1 VSPPPPRSPTPSG
14 PVWWEIG
21 RPSPEQASNWIT
33 WVAPMD
39 DRGTALYRS
48 VVVADDS
55 ITVAVD
61 LHRHQGSEHRTIHR
75 GRCGLPQDPEPISAQ
90 VNALLKAAD
99 EAVAKALQPSCGGK
113 DVLPK
118 HRGRPPSWRVSG
130 TPEDERQDDTSVVGH
145 VPEHHLRERA
155 YFLWEREGRP
165 EGRAHEFWDRA
176 RQEEAR
182 AA

>member
-1 VSPPPPRSPTPSG
+1 MSSPPPRLPAPSG

-48 VVVADDS
+48 VIVADGS

-61 LHRHQGSEHRTIHR
+61 LHRCQGSAPRTIHR
-75 GRCGLPQDPEPISAQ
+75 SRYGLPQDPEPIS
-90 VNALLKAAD
+90 VRVDALLKAAD
-99 EAVAKALQPSCGGK
+99 EAVVKALQPDRGGEG
-113 DVLPK
+113 VGSE
-118 HRGRPPSWRVSG
+118 HHGRPAWQVHG
-130 TPEDERQDDTSVVGH
+130 DPEGERHDAALVGGH
-145 VPEHHLRERA
+145 EPEHHLRERA

-165 EGRAHEFWDRA
+165 EGRAHEFWYRA